1 MTKSQPC
8 NVPSLSYKAASCG
21 LASAGRI
28 SGVLVRMLYTG
39 VIRVLGFG
47 LPMAARADA
56 VLVVEVMVFRHEEAM
71 LRRQVGRPR
80 LSWQASRAAWS
91 LTAV

>member
-1 MTKSQPC
+1 LTKSQPC

-21 LASAGRI
+21 LASA
-28 SGVLVRMLYTG
+28 VRMLYTG